1 MREGMRREIFD
12 RMKNMSQRL
21 KDKYDAQT
29 VILFGSHARGEETD
43 DSDIDLFVIA
53 PRWERFFER
62 IASVKRLIRDLRNG
76 LPVAPIVLTP
86 EEIEK
91 RMKLGDQ
98 FIMDILENGV
108 RL

>member
-1 MREGMRREIFD
+1 MRRDIFD
-12 RMKNMSQRL
+12 RMKNMSQSL

-29 VILFGSHARGEETD
+29 VILFGS
-43 DSDIDLFVIA
+43 F
-53 PRWERFFER
+53 
-62 IASVKRLIRDLRNG
+62 
-76 LPVAPIVLTP
+76 LTP
-86 EEIEK
+86 EEIKK

>member
-1 MREGMRREIFD
+1 VREGMRREIFD

-21 KDKYDAQT
+21 KDKYYAQT
-29 VILFGSHARGEETD
+29 VILFGSYARG
-43 DSDIDLFVIA
+43 
-53 PRWERFFER
+53 
-62 IASVKRLIRDLRNG
+62 
-76 LPVAPIVLTP
+76 